1 MTKMKTLATN
11 RRAKLDYNLSE
22 HLEAGIVLT
31 GAEVKSAKLGQ
42 MSLKGSFARIKDG
55 EAWLHNARISP
66 YKPARQTDYEP
77 THARKLLLNKK
88 EITRISGDGGSL
100 IPTKAYVKKGR
111 VKVELGIGTPR
122 KKLDKREYIKKRD
135 TEKRLKKITQK

>member
-1 MTKMKTLATN
+1 MKTLATN
-11 RRAKLDYNLSE
+11 RKAKLDYNLSE
-22 HLEAGIVLT
+22 FLEAGVVLT

-66 YKPARQTDYEP
+66 YKPARQPDYDP
-77 THARKLLLNKK
+77 THERKLLLNKK
-88 EITRISGDGGSL
+88 EITRISGDGQSL
-100 IPTKAYVKKGR
+100 IPTKVYVKKGR

-122 KKLDKREYIKKRD
+122 KKIDKREYIKKRD
-135 TEKRLKKITQK
+135 TDKRLRKMKNR